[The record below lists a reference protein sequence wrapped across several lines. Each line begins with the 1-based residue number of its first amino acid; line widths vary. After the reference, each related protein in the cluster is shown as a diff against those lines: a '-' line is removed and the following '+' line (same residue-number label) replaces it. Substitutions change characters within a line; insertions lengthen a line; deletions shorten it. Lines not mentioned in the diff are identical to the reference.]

1 MAEIAVFSDK
11 NRGSPGVAIPE
22 SNEIKS
28 INAKLL
34 FKSSESVKGEQL
46 FNITFNRKRRERKR
60 QAYLSRF
67 WGMSEAR
74 PPHYGKVT
82 LHGT

>member
-11 NRGSPGVAIPE
+11 NRGTPGVAIPE

-34 FKSSESVKGEQL
+34 FKSSESVKREQL
-46 FNITFNRKRRERKR
+46 FNMTFNQKRRERKR
-60 QAYLSRF
+60 QAYLSRL
-67 WGMSEAR
+67 WRMSEAR
-74 PPHYGKVT
+74 PPHLGKVT